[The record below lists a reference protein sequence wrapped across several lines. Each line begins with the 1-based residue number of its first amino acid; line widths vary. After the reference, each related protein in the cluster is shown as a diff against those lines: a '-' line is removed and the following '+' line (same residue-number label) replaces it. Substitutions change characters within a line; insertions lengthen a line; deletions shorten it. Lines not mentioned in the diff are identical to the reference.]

1 MTTLLT
7 GFNRFGDLEV
17 NPTQLIVEQMAKRP
31 RAFANVNLVAE
42 VLPTEF
48 IEAGNRISQLI
59 RQHRPETVVCLG
71 VGAGLKE
78 IHLERVA
85 LNFDDG
91 GMPDNAGVSRTGQRI
106 VPDGPLAYQSTL
118 PLVEMREALIQ
129 RGIPA
134 IISDDAG
141 TYVCNHV
148 FYLARHEVECLGIGS
163 LCGFIHVPQ
172 MSEHTAVGALPMF
185 GLALDLMIEAV
196 ECCLKV
202 TSISP
207 ATAGIHTKT

>member
-17 NPTQLIVEQMAKRP
+17 NPRQLIVESLAERP
-31 RAFANVNLVAE
+31 RTLTNVNLVAE

-48 IEAGNRISQLI
+48 IGAGNRISQLI
-59 RQHRPETVVCLG
+59 RQHRPEMVVCLG
-71 VGAGLKE
+71 LGAGLGE

-85 LNFDDG
+85 LNLDDG
-91 GMPDNAGVSRTGQRI
+91 GMPDNAGVSRTGQSI

-118 PLVEMREALIQ
+118 PLVQMREALRQ

-134 IISDDAG
+134 SISNHAG

-148 FYLARHEVECLGIGS
+148 FYLARHEIERLGIGS
-163 LCGFIHVPQ
+163 MCGFIHVPQ
-172 MSEHTAVGALPMF
+172 ISENTGTGALPMF
-185 GLALDLMIEAV
+185 GLALDVMMEAV
-196 ECCLKV
+196 ECCLNV
-202 TSISP
+202 RSI
-207 ATAGIHTKT
+207 

>member
-7 GFNRFGDLEV
+7 GFNQFGDLEV
-17 NPTQLIVEQMAKRP
+17 NPTQLIVESMAQRQGTLTK
-31 RAFANVNLVAE
+31 VNLVAE

-59 RQHRPETVVCLG
+59 RQHRPEMVVCLG
-71 VGAGLKE
+71 VGAGLGE

-85 LNFDDG
+85 LNLDDG

-118 PLVEMREALIQ
+118 PLVQMREALRQ

-134 IISDDAG
+134 IISNHAG

-148 FYLARHEVECLGIGS
+148 FYLARHEVERLGIGS
-163 LCGFIHVPQ
+163 MCGFIHVPQ
-172 MSEHTAVGALPMF
+172 ISENTGTGVLPRF
-185 GLALDLMIEAV
+185 GLALDVMMEAV
-196 ECCLKV
+196 ECCLNV
-202 TSISP
+202 RST
-207 ATAGIHTKT
+207 

>member
-1 MTTLLT
+1 MTTTLLT

-17 NPTQLIVEQMAKRP
+17 NPTQLIVESLAERP
-31 RAFANVNLVAE
+31 RTLTNVNLVAE

-59 RQHRPETVVCLG
+59 RQHRPEMVVCLG
-71 VGAGLKE
+71 LGAGLGE

-85 LNFDDG
+85 LNLDDG
-91 GMPDNAGVSRTGQRI
+91 GMPDNAGLSRTGQTI

-118 PLVEMREALIQ
+118 PLVQLREALRQ

-134 IISDDAG
+134 VISNHAG

-148 FYLARHEVECLGIGS
+148 FYLARHEVERLGIGS
-163 LCGFIHVPQ
+163 LCGFIHLPQ
-172 MSEHTAVGALPMF
+172 ISENTGAGALPMF
-185 GLALDLMIEAV
+185 GLTLDVMMEAV
-196 ECCLKV
+196 ECCLNV
-202 TSISP
+202 GST
-207 ATAGIHTKT
+207 

>member
-17 NPTQLIVEQMAKRP
+17 NPTQLIVEHMAKRP
-31 RAFANVNLVAE
+31 RAFMNVNLVAE

-48 IEAGNRISQLI
+48 IEAGDRISQLI
-59 RQHRPETVVCLG
+59 RQHRPEMVVCLG
-71 VGAGLKE
+71 LGAGLGE

-85 LNFDDG
+85 LNLDDG
-91 GMPDNAGVSRTGQRI
+91 GMPDNAGLSRTGQTI

-118 PLVEMREALIQ
+118 PLVQLREALRQ

-134 IISDDAG
+134 VISNHAG

-148 FYLARHEVECLGIGS
+148 FYLARHEVERLGIGS
-163 LCGFIHVPQ
+163 LCGFIHLPQ
-172 MSEHTAVGALPMF
+172 ISENTGAGALPMF
-185 GLALDLMIEAV
+185 GLTLDVMMEAV
-196 ECCLKV
+196 ECCLNV
-202 TSISP
+202 GST
-207 ATAGIHTKT
+207 

>member
-17 NPTQLIVEQMAKRP
+17 NPTQLIVESMAKRP
-31 RAFANVNLVAE
+31 GAFPNVDLVTE

-48 IEAGNRISQLI
+48 IGAGNRISQLI
-59 RQHRPETVVCLG
+59 RQHRPEMVVCLG
-71 VGAGLKE
+71 VGAGLEE

-85 LNFDDG
+85 VNFDDG
-91 GMPDNAGVSRTGQRI
+91 GMPDNAGMLRTGQRI
-106 VPDGPLAYQSTL
+106 VPDGPPSYQSTL
-118 PLVEMREALIQ
+118 PLVQMREALIQ
-129 RGIPA
+129 RGISA

-141 TYVCNHV
+141 AYVCNHV
-148 FYLARHEVECLGIGS
+148 FYLARHEVEKLEIGS

-172 MSEHTAVGALPMF
+172 MAENTGVAGPTYGMP
-185 GLALDLMIEAV
+185 LDVMMEAV

-202 TSISP
+202 GS
-207 ATAGIHTKT
+207 A